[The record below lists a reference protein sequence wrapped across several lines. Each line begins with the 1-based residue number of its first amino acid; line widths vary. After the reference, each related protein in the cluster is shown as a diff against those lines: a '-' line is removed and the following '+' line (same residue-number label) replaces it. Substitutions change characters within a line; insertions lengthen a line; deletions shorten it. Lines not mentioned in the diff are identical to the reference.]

1 MEHRVARRD
10 PVERRQP
17 PVAARAEVRRDLVD
31 EVGRRKDAPRSEKTV
46 DLDPERDER
55 REIDEAE
62 NPQEEGARDPLF
74 ARRGLRLASVR
85 DRRFYFRISFAI
97 VFSCTFDVP
106 S

>member
-1 MEHRVARRD
+1 VEHRVARRD
-10 PVERRQP
+10 PEERGQP
-17 PVAARAEVRRDLVD
+17 PVATRADVRRDRGD
-31 EVGRRKDAPRSEKTV
+31 EVGRGEDPPRSDEAV

-62 NPQEEGARDPLF
+62 KPDEQRGRDSRV
-74 ARRGLRLASVR
+74 ARRLVRRVSVR
-85 DRRFYFRISFAI
+85 GRRLYFKISFAI